1 MFLINYCNIIVII
14 YKRQIQL
21 RGDTLLNLKDSKMKF
36 YLIISSYILILG
48 FLLYN
53 FKTVFGFFSSGL
65 SIISPFIV
73 AFGIAFV
80 INLLVKFFEKRIL
93 FFLNKSKNNFIKGT
107 TRPLAITLSWLTIIG
122 IIAALITFVLPELLK
137 SVSTL
142 AQSIPGYYKQ
152 SEDLLT
158 SYLTSK
164 GGSEEV
170 HKLLQSILTMWK
182 DLLNASTQIIGT
194 LVSHAIEITISI
206 TTSVIDMAIALVFSI
221 YLLAN
226 KEKLLLQTKKILYAL
241 SPSTKV
247 ADSIIEVGRLTN
259 STFAAFISGQ
269 CIEAVIIGTLCT
281 IGMFI
286 FRLPYA
292 LLIGTLV
299 GATSIIPIFGAFLGT
314 IPSVFIIFLISP
326 IKAFWFIVFILVLQQ
341 IEGHL
346 IYPRVVGNSV
356 GLSAIWVILALVIGE
371 SVGGVLGIFI
381 GIPLFAVFY
390 KLFGRYV
397 NNKIKKKI

>member
-1 MFLINYCNIIVII
+1 M
-14 YKRQIQL
+14 
-21 RGDTLLNLKDSKMKF
+21 NLKDSKMKF

-80 INLLVKFFEKRIL
+80 INLLVKFYEKRIL
-93 FFLNKSKNNFIKGT
+93 FFLNRSKNNFIKGT

-142 AQSIPGYYKQ
+142 AQSIPDYYKR

-182 DLLNASTQIIGT
+182 DLLNASTEIIGT

-247 ADSIIEVGRLTN
+247 ATSIIEVGRLTN

-286 FRLPYA
+286 FNLPYA

-346 IYPRVVGNSV
+346 IYPRVVGSSV

>member
-1 MFLINYCNIIVII
+1 M
-14 YKRQIQL
+14 
-21 RGDTLLNLKDSKMKF
+21 NLKDSKIMF

-53 FKTVFGFFSSGL
+53 FKTVFGFFSSCL

-73 AFGIAFV
+73 ALGIAFV
-80 INLLVKFFEKRIL
+80 INLLVKFYEKRIL
-93 FFLNKSKNNFIKGT
+93 FFLNKSKKKFIKST
-107 TRPLAITLSWLTIIG
+107 MRPLAITLSWLTIIG

-142 AQSIPGYYKQ
+142 AQSIPDYYKR
-152 SEDLLT
+152 SEELLT
-158 SYLTSK
+158 TYLTSK

-194 LVSHAIEITISI
+194 LVSHAIEITINI

-241 SPSTKV
+241 SPTPKV
-247 ADSIIEVGRLTN
+247 AKSIIEVGKLTN
-259 STFAAFISGQ
+259 NTFAAFISGQ

-281 IGMFI
+281 IGMLI

-326 IKAFWFIVFILVLQQ
+326 IKAFWFIIFILVLQQ

-371 SVGGVLGIFI
+371 SIGGVLGIFI

-390 KLFGRYV
+390 KLFGQYV
-397 NNKIKKKI
+397 NNKIKKKNINI